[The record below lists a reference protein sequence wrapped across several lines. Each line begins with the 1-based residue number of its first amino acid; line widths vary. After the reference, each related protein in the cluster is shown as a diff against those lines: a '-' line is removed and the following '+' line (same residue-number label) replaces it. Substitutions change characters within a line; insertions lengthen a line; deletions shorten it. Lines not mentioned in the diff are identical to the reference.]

1 MADLKQARK
10 AFRTAALV
18 LGGIAVLGALYLALP
33 VGASNAELSNDLK
46 QSTRE
51 VEIKE
56 KQAAPLRG
64 LPEKLVKTNEDI
76 RRFYRNRLPQHQ
88 SDVSEE
94 LGKLAAREGVT
105 LSDVKYENFD
115 TDVPELRAVVVEA
128 QLSGEYSHIAKF
140 INAVERDTM
149 FLMVDSLTLDDQK
162 GGAVRLQLKFGTCL
176 RPTGVGS
183 GPVQKMTDEK
193 QTKEPSNIPKTTAN
207 TKRKAS

>member
-10 AFRTAALV
+10 TFRAAAIV
-18 LGGIAVLGALYLALP
+18 LGGVAAAAALYLALP

-76 RRFYRNRLPQHQ
+76 RKFYRNRLPQHQ

-94 LGKLAAREGVT
+94 LGKLASREGVT

-115 TDVPELRAVVVEA
+115 TDVPELRAVVVES
-128 QLSGEYSHIAKF
+128 QLSGEYSRIAKF
-140 INAVERDTM
+140 INAVERDDM

-176 RPTGVGS
+176 RPAGIGS

-193 QTKEPSNIPKTTAN
+193 PSKELKKIPVPVIGVSR
-207 TKRKAS
+207 RKA

>member
-10 AFRTAALV
+10 RFVAAAVV
-18 LGGIAVLGALYLALP
+18 LGSVAALGALYLALP
-33 VGASNAELSNDLK
+33 LGASNAELSNDLK
-46 QSTRE
+46 QANRE

-76 RRFYRNRLPQHQ
+76 RKFYRDRLPQHQ

-94 LGKLAAREGVT
+94 LGKLASRENVT

-128 QLSGEYSHIAKF
+128 QLSGDYSHIARF

-162 GGAVRLQLKFGTCL
+162 AGAVRLQLKFGTCL
-176 RPTGVGS
+176 RPAGIGS
-183 GPVQKMTDEK
+183 GPVQKMTEDK
-193 QTKEPSNIPKTTAN
+193 PTKEPAKIPQPVNAA
-207 TKRKAS
+207 KRKA